1 MCKMLNMHKKK
12 MKILL
17 ISPEIKLFIF
27 KRLYDYIILFQFFTF
42 TEYFSGLSTKIFDIT
57 LLDHL
62 AFSQLCNLII
72 KITCISHVIVKPEI
86 KI

>member
-1 MCKMLNMHKKK
+1 MKK

-27 KRLYDYIILFQFFTF
+27 KRLYDYIILSQFFTF

-62 AFSQLCNLII
+62 TFPQLFNLVIE
-72 KITCISHVIVKPEI
+72 ITNVSHISV
-86 KI
+86 

>member
-1 MCKMLNMHKKK
+1 MCKMLNMHMKK

-42 TEYFSGLSTKIFDIT
+42 TEYFSGLSTKIFDISCPYY
-57 LLDHL
+57 
-62 AFSQLCNLII
+62 AMRVNESI
-72 KITCISHVIVKPEI
+72 KDFAEY
-86 KI
+86 